1 MKDKIKFYWE
11 TLKETFSEWSKSQA
25 SKDASSLAYA
35 AIFSIP
41 GLLIIVIWIAGIF
54 LGEDAIRGEISTQ
67 IQSVMGQDAA
77 KELERIIASSMIDK
91 DDIVMKTIGIASLVF
106 GATTLFWR
114 LQQSLNYLWR
124 VETRPDRP
132 FYTFLTDRAS
142 SLGLILIIG
151 FLLIIT
157 MMLTTLISL
166 LNNWITH
173 YFGLETY
180 ELIQVVNFTVGFLVV
195 TVIFALMFKVLPDV
209 EIKWKSV
216 WSGAI
221 IAALLFTVGRFLLS
235 WYFSEFK
242 PTSAFGTAGTA
253 ILIMMWV
260 NYSCLLLFFG
270 AIFTRVYSDK
280 KGWTILPSS
289 HARWDK
295 AQLYADRVAEQ
306 QKEKDEA
313 KKEKEEAKKEEAKKE
328 TEEKSYSSFR

>member
-1 MKDKIKFYWE
+1 MKDKFKFYWE
-11 TLKETFSEWSKSQA
+11 TLKETFTEWTKSQA

-41 GLLIIVIWIAGIF
+41 GLLIIVIWMAGFF
-54 LGEDAIRGEISTQ
+54 LGEDAIRGEISNQ
-67 IQSVMGQDAA
+67 IQGVMGQDAA
-77 KELERIIASSMIDK
+77 KELEKIIASSMVDK
-91 DDIVMKTIGIASLVF
+91 DNIWMKAIGVGSLVF

-114 LQQSLNYLWR
+114 LQQSLDYLWR

-132 FYTFLTDRAS
+132 FYTILTDRAS

-157 MMLTTLISL
+157 MMLTTVISL

-173 YFGLETY
+173 YFGFETY
-180 ELIQVVNFTVGFLVV
+180 ALIQVVNFAVGFVV
-195 TVIFALMFKVLPDV
+195 VAVIFALMFKVLPDV
-209 EIKWKSV
+209 EIRWKSV
-216 WSGAI
+216 WSGSILAAI
-221 IAALLFTVGRFLLS
+221 LFTLGRFLLS
-235 WYFSEFK
+235 WYFTQFK

-260 NYSCLLLFFG
+260 NYTCLLLFFG
-270 AIFTRVYSDK
+270 AIFTKVYSDK
-280 KGWTILPSS
+280 KGWTILPSK

-313 KKEKEEAKKEEAKKE
+313 KKEAA
-328 TEEKSYSSFR
+328 EKSTEKG

>member
-1 MKDKIKFYWE
+1 MKDKLKFYWE
-11 TLKETFSEWSKSQA
+11 TLKETFTEWSNSQA

-41 GLLIIVIWIAGIF
+41 GLLIMVIWVAGLF
-54 LGEDAIRGEISTQ
+54 LGEEAIRGEISAQ
-67 IQSVMGQDAA
+67 IQGVMGQDAA
-77 KELERIIASSMIDK
+77 KELEKIIASSMVDK
-91 DDIVMKTIGIASLVF
+91 DNMVMKIIGVGSLVF

-114 LQQSLNYLWR
+114 LQQSLDYLWR

-132 FYTFLTDRAS
+132 FYTILTDRAS
-142 SLGLILIIG
+142 SLGMILIIG
-151 FLLIIT
+151 FLMIIT
-157 MMLTTLISL
+157 MMLTTVISL

-173 YFGLETY
+173 YFGFETY
-180 ELIQVVNFTVGFLVV
+180 ALIQVVNFAVGFLVV

-221 IAALLFTVGRFLLS
+221 LSALLFTIGRFLLS
-235 WYFSEFK
+235 WYFAEFK

-260 NYSCLLLFFG
+260 NYTCLLLFFG
-270 AIFTRVYSDK
+270 AIFTKVYSDK
-280 KGWTILPSS
+280 KGLTILPSS

-295 AQLYADRVAEQ
+295 AQLYADRLAEE
-306 QKEKDEA
+306 QKKKDEA
-313 KKEKEEAKKEEAKKE
+313 KKKAAEEH
-328 TEEKSYSSFR
+328 